1 MKDIEDFLRENRPE
15 VKDDPTFILEAQ
27 RRMDA
32 VEGIKAEVDRQ
43 RSYGRV
49 VLIVTLAIGLAAGVL
64 VTALAFL
71 YPIDAE
77 SVGEGLW
84 QSVRLFLD
92 TWKQYLVFPVALL
105 AVALGL
111 VLSKRS
117 GKAVQL

>member
-1 MKDIEDFLRENRPE
+1 MKDIEDFLR
-15 VKDDPTFILEAQ
+15 EAQ

>member
-49 VLIVTLAIGLAAGVL
+49 VIIVTLAIGLAAGVL